1 MNKMLPTFAW
11 IFLTAISLFLLIS
24 SFQIINID
32 SPEAKNG
39 VLDLRQWDFD
49 KDGPV
54 ELTGEWEFYWSTHL
68 APEDFADSAKPQKTG
83 LIKVPSVWNGYPV
96 AGKKTSGDGFATL
109 RLKVL
114 LGDAP
119 SSMALKIME
128 LMTAGTVYING
139 KTVATVGSAG
149 RDLESS
155 IPDWR
160 PLVCNFEISTNILE
174 VIFHISNFYH
184 NVGGIHKSILMG
196 EESQIREIVVKK
208 RGFELFL
215 VGSLFIMGLYHI
227 GLWTLRRKER
237 STLIFGTF
245 CFILTLYALFT
256 GEMHFVHLFP
266 NASWQL
272 VLKLIYLSFYFG
284 VPVFFMFVY
293 SLYPQ
298 ECKVRYVRIVQLL
311 CILFSALLIFSTVRV
326 FRPTVRIYHLICLVQ
341 GFYIT
346 YVLILAYRR
355 KREGAGMFILG
366 FAVLF
371 TAAINDILN
380 SNRLIETAELAPF
393 GLFVFLFSQAF
404 LLSQRFSKAFYT
416 VERQRAV
423 LSQTNRAYSQEIAEH
438 KKARSELVAVQNRL
452 EELVAERTHE
462 LECNNC
468 RLEDKIEE
476 HRTTE
481 KALQQSEQRYRKIF
495 ENILD
500 TYFRIT
506 TDGIITEISPSG
518 ARLLDYDST
527 DGLNGKDLVRDLC
540 TSVEEGQKFQAEL
553 MEHGRVAHFEIR
565 LKRRDGTTVFVEV
578 MAHIVFDDSGRAR
591 GAEGMI
597 RDISERKKSWEAQR
611 RLEDQLVRARK
622 MEALGLLAGGVAH
635 DLNNVLSGVVAYP
648 ELLLLDLPEDSS
660 LKEPLKAIQ
669 SSGQRAAA
677 IVQDLLTLA
686 QRGVLQTEVLNLNSV
701 ISEYMISV
709 EYQKFKQANPSVDM
723 EVNLAPDLMNIRGS
737 RIHLCKSTANL
748 IANAAEAQPS
758 GGKIHVS
765 TANRYVDQAIYGYDT
780 INEGDYTVLKVQ
792 DFGIGISSDDM
803 ERIFEPFFTKKAM
816 GRSGTGL
823 GMALVWGTIQDH
835 NGYIHV
841 NSTPGVGTTFELY
854 LPVTREAVRDDVEPI
869 NIDACLANG
878 EKILIVDDINYQR
891 EIASCMLQKLGYA
904 TDAVASGEEAVEYIQ
919 NNEVDLIVLD
929 MIMDPGIDGLETYRR
944 IKKLRPD
951 QKAIIASGFSEGM
964 RVKKAQKLGAGAY
977 VKKPYTIEK
986 IAQALQAELKN

>member
-11 IFLTAISLFLLIS
+11 ISLTAISLFLLIS

-39 VLDLRQWDFD
+39 VLDLRQWNFD
-49 KDGPV
+49 QDGPV
-54 ELTGEWEFYWSTHL
+54 ELTGEWEFYWSAHL
-68 APEDFADSAKPQKTG
+68 APEDFADSARPQKTG

-96 AGKKTSGDGFATL
+96 AGKKLTGDGFATL

-114 LGDAP
+114 LGDVP
-119 SSMALKIME
+119 DSMALKIME
-128 LMTAGTVYING
+128 LMTACTVYVNG

-149 RDLESS
+149 RDMESS

-160 PLVCNFEISTNILE
+160 PLVYDFETSTNTLD
-174 VIFHISNFYH
+174 VIFHISNFHH
-184 NVGGIHKSILMG
+184 NVGGIHKSILLG

-215 VGSLFIMGLYHI
+215 VGSLFIMGLYHF
-227 GLWTLRRKER
+227 GLWTLRRSER
-237 STLIFGTF
+237 STLIFGIF
-245 CFILTLYALFT
+245 CFILSLYALFT
-256 GEMHFVHLFP
+256 GEMYFVHLFP

-284 VPVFFMFVY
+284 VPVFFMFIY

-298 ECKVRYVRIVQLL
+298 ECKMRYVRIVQWL
-311 CILFSALLIFSTVRV
+311 CILFSLLLIFSTAKV
-326 FRPTVRIYHLICLVQ
+326 FRPMVRIYHLICLVQ
-341 GFYIT
+341 GFYII

-355 KREGAGMFILG
+355 KREGVGMFMLG
-366 FAVLF
+366 FAALF
-371 TAAINDILN
+371 AAAINDILY
-380 SNRLIETAELAPF
+380 SNRLIETTELAPF

-404 LLSQRFSKAFYT
+404 LLSQRFSGAFNT
-416 VERQRAV
+416 VERQREV
-423 LSQTNRAYSQEIAEH
+423 LSQTNRAYSQEIVEH
-438 KKARSELVAVQNRL
+438 KKARSELVMVQNRL

-468 RLEDKIEE
+468 RLEDEIEE

-481 KALQQSEQRYRKIF
+481 IALRHSEQRYRTIF

-500 TYFRIT
+500 TYVRIAA
-506 TDGIITEISPSG
+506 DGIITEISPSG

-527 DGLNGKDLVRDLC
+527 DELNGKDFVRDLC
-540 TSVEEGQKFQAEL
+540 FDVEEGQNFQAEL
-553 MEHGRVAHFEIR
+553 MQHGRVAHFEIR

-578 MAHIVFDDSGRAR
+578 MAHIISDESGRPA
-591 GAEGMI
+591 GSEGMI
-597 RDISERKKSWEAQR
+597 RDITERIKSWEEQR

-648 ELLLLDLPEDSS
+648 ELLLLDLPEDSP
-660 LKEPLKAIQ
+660 LKAPLKAIQ
-669 SSGQRAAA
+669 TSGQRAAA

-686 QRGVLQTEVLNLNSV
+686 QRGVIQTEVLNLNSV

-709 EYQKFKQANPSVDM
+709 EYQKFKQDHPLVAV
-723 EVNLAPDLMNIRGS
+723 EVRLAPDLMNVRGS
-737 RIHLCKSTANL
+737 RIYLCKSVANL
-748 IANAAEAQPS
+748 IANAVEAQS
-758 GGKIHVS
+758 TGGKILVS
-765 TANRYVDQAIYGYDT
+765 TANRYVDQPISGYDT
-780 INEGDYTVLKVQ
+780 INEGDYAVVKVQ
-792 DFGIGISSDDM
+792 DFGSGISSEDM
-803 ERIFEPFFTKKAM
+803 ERIFEPFYTKKAM

-835 NGYIHV
+835 KGYIHV

-854 LPVTREAVRDDVEPI
+854 LPIAREEVRDDVEPI
-869 NIDACLANG
+869 KIDACLANG
-878 EKILIVDDINYQR
+878 EKVLIVDDIIYQR
-891 EIASCMLQKLGYA
+891 EIAACMLQKLGYA

-951 QKAIIASGFSEGM
+951 QKAIIASGFSEGI
-964 RVKKAQKLGAGAY
+964 RVKKTQELGAGAY

-986 IAQALQAELKN
+986 IARALQDELKN

>member
-1 MNKMLPTFAW
+1 MKKMLPTFAW
-11 IFLTAISLFLLIS
+11 IFLTTISLFLLIS
-24 SFQIINID
+24 SFQILNID
-32 SPEAKNG
+32 SPEAQNG
-39 VLDLRQWDFD
+39 VLDLRRWNFD

-54 ELTGEWEFYWSTHL
+54 ELTGEWEFYWSAHL

-96 AGKKTSGDGFATL
+96 AGKKLSGDGFATL

-114 LGDAP
+114 LGEAP

-139 KTVATVGSAG
+139 KAVATVGYPG
-149 RDLESS
+149 RDKQSS
-155 IPDWR
+155 IPEWR
-160 PLVCNFEISTNILE
+160 PLVLDFDTTATPLE
-174 VIFHISNFYH
+174 VIFHISNFH
-184 NVGGIHKSILMG
+184 HREGGIDRPILLG
-196 EESQIREIVVKK
+196 EESRIREIVVKK

-237 STLIFGTF
+237 STLIFGIF
-245 CFILTLYALFT
+245 CLNLTLYALFT

-272 VLKLIYLSFYFG
+272 VVKLIYSSFYFS
-284 VPVFFMFVY
+284 VPLFFMFIY

-298 ECKVRYVRIVQLL
+298 ETNMRWVRIVQLL
-311 CILFSALLIFSTVRV
+311 CILFTALLIFSPPRV
-326 FRPTVRIYHLICLVQ
+326 FLPTVRIYHLICLVQ
-341 GFYIT
+341 GLYIT
-346 YVLILAYRR
+346 YVLISAYRH
-355 KREGAGMFILG
+355 KRAGAGMFILG

-371 TAAINDILN
+371 AAAINDVLH
-380 SNRLIETAELAPF
+380 SNRLIVTTELAPF

-404 LLSQRFSKAFYT
+404 LLSQRFSGAFST

-423 LSQTNRAYSQEIAEH
+423 LSQTNRAYSREIVEH

-452 EELVAERTHE
+452 EELVAERTYE

-481 KALQQSEQRYRKIF
+481 KALQQSEQRYRTIF

-506 TDGIITEISPSG
+506 ADGIITEISPSG

-540 TSVEEGQKFQAEL
+540 TDVEEGQKFQAEL

-565 LKRRDGTTVFVEV
+565 LNRRDGATVFVEV
-578 MAHIVFDDSGRAR
+578 MAHIVFDESGRAG

-648 ELLLLDLPEDSS
+648 ELLLLDLPADSS

-709 EYQKFKQANPSVDM
+709 EYQKFKQTNPSVDM
-723 EVNLAPDLMNIRGS
+723 TVNLAPELMNIRGS
-737 RIHLCKSTANL
+737 QIHLCKSVANL

-765 TANRYVDQAIYGYDT
+765 TTNRYVDQAIYGYDT
-780 INEGDYTVLKVQ
+780 INEGDYAVLKVQ
-792 DFGIGISSDDM
+792 DFGIGISSEDM

-841 NSTPGVGTTFELY
+841 HSTPDVGTTFELY

-869 NIDACLANG
+869 DIDACLANG

-904 TDAVASGEEAVEYIQ
+904 THAVASGEEAVEYIQ

-951 QKAIIASGFSEGM
+951 QKAIIASGFSEGT

>member
-1 MNKMLPTFAW
+1 MKKTLPTFAW
-11 IFLTAISLFLLIS
+11 ISLTAISLYLLIS

-39 VLDLRQWDFD
+39 VLDLRQWNFD
-49 KDGPV
+49 QNGPV
-54 ELTGEWEFYWSTHL
+54 ELTGEWEFYWSAHL
-68 APEDFADSAKPQKTG
+68 TPDDFADSAKPQQTG
-83 LIKVPSVWNGYPV
+83 LIKVPSVWNDYPV
-96 AGKKTSGDGFATL
+96 AGKKLTGDGFATL
-109 RLKVL
+109 RLKVI

-119 SSMALKIME
+119 DSMALKIME
-128 LMTAGTVYING
+128 LMTACTMHVNG
-139 KTVATVGSAG
+139 KTVATVGYPG
-149 RDLESS
+149 RDKQSS

-160 PLVCNFEISTNILE
+160 PLVVDFDATANPLE
-174 VIFHISNFYH
+174 VIFHISNFH
-184 NVGGIHKSILMG
+184 HREGGIDRPILLG
-196 EESQIREIVVKK
+196 EKSQIREIVVKK

-237 STLIFGTF
+237 STLIFGIF
-245 CFILTLYALFT
+245 CFNLTLYALFT

-266 NASWQL
+266 NVSWQL
-272 VLKLIYLSFYFG
+272 VVKLIYSSFYFG
-284 VPVFFMFVY
+284 VPLFFMFIY

-298 ECKVRYVRIVQLL
+298 EINMRYVRIVQLL
-311 CILFSALLIFSTVRV
+311 CILFTTLLVFSPAKV
-326 FRPTVRIYHLICLVQ
+326 FLPTVRIYHLICLVQ

-346 YVLILAYRR
+346 YVLILAHRH
-355 KREGAGMFILG
+355 KREGVGMFFLG
-366 FAVLF
+366 FTVLF
-371 TAAINDILN
+371 ATVINDILH
-380 SNRLIETAELAPF
+380 SNRLIVTTELAPF

-404 LLSQRFSKAFYT
+404 LLSQRFSGAFST
-416 VERQRAV
+416 VERQREV
-423 LSQTNRAYSQEIAEH
+423 LSQTNRAYRQEIVDH
-438 KKARSELVAVQNRL
+438 MTARSELVKVQSRL
-452 EELVAERTHE
+452 EELVTERTHE

-468 RLEDKIEE
+468 RLEDEIKE
-476 HRTTE
+476 HRTTG
-481 KALQQSEQRYRKIF
+481 KALRQSEQRYRTIF

-500 TYFRIT
+500 TYFKIAS
-506 TDGIITEISPSG
+506 DGIITEISPSG
-518 ARLLDYDST
+518 ARLLDYDSA
-527 DGLNGKDLVRDLC
+527 DELNGKDFVRELC
-540 TSVEEGQKFQAEL
+540 TDVEEGQKFQAEL
-553 MEHGRVAHFEIR
+553 RENCRVAHFEMR
-565 LKRRDGTTVFVEV
+565 LNRRDGTTVFVEV
-578 MAHIVFDDSGRAR
+578 MAHIIYDESGRPL
-591 GAEGMI
+591 GSEGMI
-597 RDISERKKSWEAQR
+597 RDITERKKSWEEQR
-611 RLEDQLVRARK
+611 QLEDQLVRARK

-660 LKEPLKAIQ
+660 LKAPLEAIQ

-701 ISEYMISV
+701 ISEYMVSV
-709 EYQKFKQANPSVDM
+709 EYQKFKQDYPSV
-723 EVNLAPDLMNIRGS
+723 EVEISLAHDLMNVRGS
-737 RIHLCKSTANL
+737 RIYLCKSAANL
-748 IANAAEAQPS
+748 IANAVEAQS
-758 GGKIHVS
+758 TGGKILVS
-765 TANRYVDQAIYGYDT
+765 TANRYVDQPISGYDT
-780 INEGDYTVLKVQ
+780 INEGDYAVLKVQ
-792 DFGIGISSDDM
+792 DFGSGISSEEM

-841 NSTPGVGTTFELY
+841 NSTPDVGTTFELY
-854 LPVTREAVRDDVEPI
+854 LPITREEIRGDVAPV

-878 EKILIVDDINYQR
+878 EKILVVDDINYQR

-904 TDAVASGEEAVEYIQ
+904 TDVVASGEEAVEYIQ

-986 IAQALQAELKN
+986 IAQALQDELKT

>member
-1 MNKMLPTFAW
+1 MNKMLPAFAW

-49 KDGPV
+49 KDGQV

-83 LIKVPSVWNGYPV
+83 LIKVPSVWNGY
-96 AGKKTSGDGFATL
+96 
-109 RLKVL
+109 
-114 LGDAP
+114 
-119 SSMALKIME
+119 
-128 LMTAGTVYING
+128 
-139 KTVATVGSAG
+139 
-149 RDLESS
+149 
-155 IPDWR
+155 
-160 PLVCNFEISTNILE
+160 
-174 VIFHISNFYH
+174 
-184 NVGGIHKSILMG
+184 
-196 EESQIREIVVKK
+196 
-208 RGFELFL
+208 
-215 VGSLFIMGLYHI
+215 
-227 GLWTLRRKER
+227 
-237 STLIFGTF
+237 
-245 CFILTLYALFT
+245 
-256 GEMHFVHLFP
+256 
-266 NASWQL
+266 
-272 VLKLIYLSFYFG
+272 
-284 VPVFFMFVY
+284 
-293 SLYPQ
+293 
-298 ECKVRYVRIVQLL
+298 
-311 CILFSALLIFSTVRV
+311 
-326 FRPTVRIYHLICLVQ
+326 
-341 GFYIT
+341 
-346 YVLILAYRR
+346 
-355 KREGAGMFILG
+355 
-366 FAVLF
+366 
-371 TAAINDILN
+371 
-380 SNRLIETAELAPF
+380 
-393 GLFVFLFSQAF
+393 
-404 LLSQRFSKAFYT
+404 
-416 VERQRAV
+416 
-423 LSQTNRAYSQEIAEH
+423 
-438 KKARSELVAVQNRL
+438 
-452 EELVAERTHE
+452 
-462 LECNNC
+462 
-468 RLEDKIEE
+468 
-476 HRTTE
+476 
-481 KALQQSEQRYRKIF
+481 
-495 ENILD
+495 
-500 TYFRIT
+500 FRIT

-518 ARLLDYDST
+518 ARLLGYDST

-622 MEALGLLAGGVAH
+622 MGALGLLAGGVAH

-648 ELLLLDLPEDSS
+648 ELLLLDLPADSS

-669 SSGQRAAA
+669 SSGQRAVA

-854 LPVTREAVRDDVEPI
+854 LPATRETVRDDVEPI

-878 EKILIVDDINYQR
+878 EKILIIDDINYQR

-944 IKKLRPD
+944 INKLRPD
-951 QKAIIASGFSEGM
+951 QKAIIASGFSEGT
-964 RVKKAQKLGAGAY
+964 RVKK
-977 VKKPYTIEK
+977 
-986 IAQALQAELKN
+986 

>member
-11 IFLTAISLFLLIS
+11 ISLTAISLFLLIS

-39 VLDLRQWDFD
+39 VLDLHQWNFD
-49 KDGPV
+49 QDGPV
-54 ELTGEWEFYWSTHL
+54 ELTGEWEFYWSAHL
-68 APEDFADSAKPQKTG
+68 APEDFADSAKPQTTG
-83 LIKVPSVWNGYPV
+83 LIKMPSVWNGYAV
-96 AGKKTSGDGFATL
+96 AGKKLTGDGFATL
-109 RLKVL
+109 RLKVI
-114 LGDAP
+114 LGDGP
-119 SSMALKIME
+119 NSMALKIME
-128 LMTAGTVYING
+128 LMTACTVYVNG
-139 KTVATVGSAG
+139 KTVATVGYPG
-149 RDLESS
+149 RDKQSS

-160 PLVCNFEISTNILE
+160 PLVLDFDTTANPLE
-174 VIFHISNFYH
+174 VILHISNFH
-184 NVGGIHKSILMG
+184 HREGGIDRPILLG

-227 GLWTLRRKER
+227 GLWTLRRKDR
-237 STLIFGTF
+237 STVIFGIF
-245 CFILTLYALFT
+245 CFNLTLYALFT

-272 VLKLIYLSFYFG
+272 VMKLIYSSFYIG
-284 VPVFFMFVY
+284 VPLFFMFIY

-298 ECKVRYVRIVQLL
+298 ETNMRYVRIVQLL
-311 CILFSALLIFSTVRV
+311 CILFTALLVFSPTKV
-326 FRPTVRIYHLICLVQ
+326 FLPTVRIYHLICLAQ

-346 YVLILAYRR
+346 YVLISAYRR
-355 KREGAGMFILG
+355 RREGVGMFFLG
-366 FAVLF
+366 FTVLF
-371 TAAINDILN
+371 ATVINDILH
-380 SNRLIETAELAPF
+380 SNRLIVTTELAPF

-404 LLSQRFSKAFYT
+404 LLSQRFSGAFST
-416 VERQRAV
+416 VERQREV
-423 LSQTNRAYSQEIAEH
+423 LSQTNRAYRQEIVEH
-438 KKARSELVAVQNRL
+438 KKAQSELVMVQSRL

-462 LECNNC
+462 LEGNNC
-468 RLEDKIEE
+468 RLEDEIEE

-481 KALQQSEQRYRKIF
+481 KALRQSEQRYRTIF

-500 TYFRIT
+500 TYFRIAA
-506 TDGIITEISPSG
+506 DGIITEISPSG
-518 ARLLDYDST
+518 ARLLGYDST
-527 DGLNGKDLVRDLC
+527 DELNGKDFVRELC
-540 TSVEEGQKFQAEL
+540 SDVEEGQNFQAEL
-553 MEHGRVAHFEIR
+553 MEHGRVAHFEMR
-565 LKRRDGTTVFVEV
+565 LKRRDGATVFVEV
-578 MAHIVFDDSGRAR
+578 MAHIIFDESGRSV
-591 GAEGMI
+591 GSEGMI
-597 RDISERKKSWEAQR
+597 RDIIERKKSWEEQR
-611 RLEDQLVRARK
+611 QLEDQLVRARK

-648 ELLLLDLPEDSS
+648 ELLLLDLPQDSS

-686 QRGVLQTEVLNLNSV
+686 QRGVLQTEVLNINSV
-701 ISEYMISV
+701 LSEYMMSL
-709 EYQKFKQANPSVDM
+709 EYQKFKQDYPSVDM
-723 EVNLAPDLMNIRGS
+723 EVNLAHDLMNVRGS
-737 RIHLCKSTANL
+737 QIYLCKSAANL

-758 GGKIHVS
+758 GGKILVS
-765 TANRYVDQAIYGYDT
+765 TRNRYVDQPISGYDT
-780 INEGDYTVLKVQ
+780 INEGDYAVLKVQ
-792 DFGIGISSDDM
+792 DFGAGISSEEM
-803 ERIFEPFFTKKAM
+803 ERIFEPFYTKKAM

-835 NGYIHV
+835 NGYIHL

-854 LPVTREAVRDDVEPI
+854 LPITREEVRDDVEPI

-878 EKILIVDDINYQR
+878 EKVLVVDDINYQR
-891 EIASCMLQKLGYA
+891 EIASCMLQKLGYV

-951 QKAIIASGFSEGM
+951 QKAIIASGFSEGI
-964 RVKKAQKLGAGAY
+964 RVKKAQELGAGAY

-986 IAQALQAELKN
+986 IAQALQDELNN